1 MQSDMPFLDHLE
13 ELRKRLLKIVVAVG
27 ICVGIGFL
35 LVIKFDLI
43 ELLKVPIAPYLQGHK
58 LIFTH
63 PGDSFSIVMQVSFG
77 VGFAL
82 AAPVVLF
89 QLWAF
94 MAPALYKHE
103 KKVVIPLLVAAT
115 GLFIAGASM
124 AYFFVL
130 PFALKFLMQF
140 QTAALEPMITAR
152 DYFDFAT
159 SLALSMGAVF
169 ELPILLVGLTALGIV
184 TPKKLRE
191 FRRHAFVACAVG
203 AAIITPGD
211 LITTTAMLLVPLYT
225 LYEISIIAS
234 SFVFRWK
241 EKKRL
246 ASEADIGAETDT
258 EVLA

>member
-1 MQSDMPFLDHLE
+1 MSDMPFLDHLE
-13 ELRKRLLKIVVAVG
+13 ELRSRLLKVVVAVA

-35 LVIKFDLI
+35 LVIKFDFI
-43 ELLKVPIAPYLQGHK
+43 GLLERPILPYLMGRK

-82 AAPVVLF
+82 AAPVLLY

-94 MAPALYKHE
+94 LSPALYKHE
-103 KKVVIPLLVAAT
+103 KKVVVPLLFAAT
-115 GLFIAGASM
+115 CLFMMGASM
-124 AYFFVL
+124 AYFVVL
-130 PFALKFLMQF
+130 PFALKFLMEF

-169 ELPILLVGLTALGIV
+169 ELPILLVGLTALGVI
-184 TPKKLRE
+184 TPKQLRQ
-191 FRRHAFVACAVG
+191 FRRHAMVASFAG

-211 LITTTAMLLVPLYT
+211 LITTTVMLMLPLYG
-225 LYEISIIAS
+225 LYEVSIIAS
-234 SFVFRWK
+234 AVVFARK
-241 EKKRL
+241 ERRRL
-246 ASEADIGAETDT
+246 AAERDLESDVEA
-258 EVLA
+258 LA

>member
-1 MQSDMPFLDHLE
+1 MSDMPFLDHLE
-13 ELRKRLLKIVVAVG
+13 ELRTRLLKIVVAVG
-27 ICVGIGFL
+27 ICVAIGFL
-35 LVIKFDLI
+35 LVIKFDFI
-43 ELLKVPIAPYLQGHK
+43 ALLERPILPYLMGRK

-82 AAPVVLF
+82 AAPVLLY

-94 MAPALYKHE
+94 LSPALYKHE
-103 KKVVIPLLVAAT
+103 KKVVIPLLFAAT
-115 GLFIAGASM
+115 CLFLMGAAL

-130 PFALKFLMQF
+130 PFALKFLMEF

-169 ELPILLVGLTALGIV
+169 ELPILLVGLTALGIIN
-184 TPKKLRE
+184 PSQLRQY
-191 FRRHAFVACAVG
+191 RRHAMVAAFAA

-211 LITTTAMLLVPLYT
+211 LITTTVMLFAPLYA
-225 LYEISIIAS
+225 LYEVSIIAS
-234 SFVFRWK
+234 SVVFRRK
-241 EKKRL
+241 ERRRL
-246 ASEADIGAETDT
+246 RSELESGSEI
-258 EVLA
+258 EVPA

>member
-1 MQSDMPFLDHLE
+1 MSDMPFLDHLE
-13 ELRKRLLKIVVAVG
+13 ELRTRLLKVVIAVG
-27 ICVGIGFL
+27 VCVAIGFL

-43 ELLKVPIAPYLQGHK
+43 GLLERPILPYLMGRK

-82 AAPVVLF
+82 AAPVLLY

-94 MAPALYKHE
+94 LSPALYKHE
-103 KKVVIPLLVAAT
+103 KKVVIPLLFSATCLFMMGAA
-115 GLFIAGASM
+115 M

-130 PFALKFLMQF
+130 PFALKFLMEF

-169 ELPILLVGLTALGIV
+169 ELPILLVGLTALNII
-184 TPKKLRE
+184 TPAQLRQY
-191 FRRHAFVACAVG
+191 RRQALVASFVG
-203 AAIITPGD
+203 AAVITPGD
-211 LITTTAMLLVPLYT
+211 LITTTVMLMVPLYA
-225 LYEISIIAS
+225 LYEVSIIAS
-234 SFVFRWK
+234 TIVFARK
-241 EKKRL
+241 ERRRL
-246 ASEADIGAETDT
+246 ASEAESDIEA
-258 EVLA
+258 LA

>member
-1 MQSDMPFLDHLE
+1 MTDMPFLDHLE
-13 ELRKRLLKIVVAVG
+13 ELRSRLLKVVVAVG
-27 ICVGIGFL
+27 LCFAVGFL
-35 LVIKFDLI
+35 LVIKFDFI
-43 ELLKVPIAPYLQGHK
+43 GLLERPILPYLSGRK

-77 VGFAL
+77 LGFAL
-82 AAPVVLF
+82 AGPVVLY

-94 MAPALYKHE
+94 LSPALYKHE
-103 KKVVIPLLVAAT
+103 KKVVIPLLLGATCLFLTGAA
-115 GLFIAGASM
+115 L

-130 PFALKFLMQF
+130 PFALKFLMEF

-169 ELPILLVGLTALGIV
+169 ELPILLVGLTALGII
-184 TPKKLRE
+184 TPMQLRKY
-191 FRRHAFVACAVG
+191 RRHAAAASFAC

-211 LITTTAMLLVPLYT
+211 LITTTVMLMVPLYA
-225 LYEISIIAS
+225 LYEVSIIAS
-234 SFVFRWK
+234 AIVFRRRARR
-241 EKKRL
+241 ELER
-246 ASEADIGAETDT
+246 DRDNDV

>member
-1 MQSDMPFLDHLE
+1 MSDMPFLDHLE

-35 LVIKFDLI
+35 LVIKFDFI
-43 ELLKVPIAPYLQGHK
+43 GLLEKPIIPYLQGRK

-77 VGFAL
+77 LGFAL
-82 AAPVVLF
+82 AAPVLLY

-94 MAPALYKHE
+94 LSPALYKHE
-103 KKVVIPLLVAAT
+103 KRVVIPLLFAAT
-115 GLFIAGASM
+115 LLFMMGACL

-130 PFALKFLMQF
+130 PFALKFLMEF

-169 ELPILLVGLTALGIV
+169 ELPILLVGLTALGII
-184 TPKKLRE
+184 TPKQMRQ
-191 FRRHAFVACAVG
+191 FRRHAFIASLGA

-211 LITTTAMLLVPLYT
+211 LLTTTVMLMVPLYG
-225 LYEISIIAS
+225 LYEVSIIAS
-234 SFVFRWK
+234 AIVYARK
-241 EKKRL
+241 ERRRV
-246 ASEADIGAETDT
+246 ASESESDV
-258 EVLA
+258 EVPA

>member
-1 MQSDMPFLDHLE
+1 MSDMPFLDHLE
-13 ELRKRLLKIVVAVG
+13 ELRSRLLKIVVAVA
-27 ICVGIGFL
+27 ICVAIGFL
-35 LVIKFDLI
+35 LVIKFDFI
-43 ELLKVPIAPYLQGHK
+43 GLLERPILPYLMGRK

-82 AAPVVLF
+82 AAPVLLY

-94 MAPALYKHE
+94 LSPALYKHE
-103 KKVVIPLLVAAT
+103 KKVVVPLLFAAT
-115 GLFIAGASM
+115 CLFMMGASM

-130 PFALKFLMQF
+130 PFALKFLMEF

-169 ELPILLVGLTALGIV
+169 ELPILLVGLTALGII
-184 TPKKLRE
+184 TPRQLRQ
-191 FRRHAFVACAVG
+191 FRRHAMVASFAG

-211 LITTTAMLLVPLYT
+211 LITTTVMLMLPLYG
-225 LYEISIIAS
+225 LYEVSIIAS
-234 SFVFRWK
+234 AVVFARK
-241 EKKRL
+241 ERRRV
-246 ASEADIGAETDT
+246 ASERELDSDVEA
-258 EVLA
+258 LA

>member
-1 MQSDMPFLDHLE
+1 MSDMPFLDHLE

-35 LVIKFDLI
+35 LVIKFDFIAQL
-43 ELLKVPIAPYLQGHK
+43 EKPILPYLMGRK

-77 VGFAL
+77 VGFAI
-82 AAPVVLF
+82 AAPVLLY

-94 MAPALYKHE
+94 LSPALYKHE
-103 KKVVIPLLVAAT
+103 KRVVIPLLFAAT
-115 GLFIAGASM
+115 CLFMMGAAL

-130 PFALKFLMQF
+130 PFALKFLMEF

-169 ELPILLVGLTALGIV
+169 ELPILLVGLTALGVI
-184 TPKKLRE
+184 TPKQLQT
-191 FRRHAFVACAVG
+191 FRRHALVAAFAA

-211 LITTTAMLLVPLYT
+211 LLTTTLMLAVPLYG
-225 LYEISIIAS
+225 LYEVSIIAS
-234 SFVFRWK
+234 IIVYRRK
-241 EKKRL
+241 VKRRL
-246 ASEADIGAETDT
+246 AAEAESDV

>member
-1 MQSDMPFLDHLE
+1 MSDMPFLDHLE
-13 ELRKRLLKIVVAVG
+13 ELRSRLLKAVVAVA
-27 ICVGIGFL
+27 ICVAIGFV
-35 LVIKFDLI
+35 LVIKFDFI
-43 ELLKVPIAPYLQGHK
+43 GLLERPILPYLMGRK

-77 VGFAL
+77 LGFAL
-82 AAPVVLF
+82 AAPVLLY
-89 QLWAF
+89 QLWSF
-94 MAPALYKHE
+94 LSPALYKHE

-115 GLFIAGASM
+115 CLFMMGAAL

-130 PFALKFLMQF
+130 PFALKFLMEF

-169 ELPILLVGLTALGIV
+169 ELPILLVGLTALGII
-184 TPKKLRE
+184 TPKQLRE
-191 FRRHAFVACAVG
+191 YRRHAAVASMAG

-211 LITTTAMLLVPLYT
+211 LLTTTVMLMVPLYG
-225 LYEISIIAS
+225 LYEVSIIAS
-234 SFVFRWK
+234 SFVYARK
-241 EKKRL
+241 ERRRL
-246 ASEADIGAETDT
+246 ANEAESNADA

>member
-1 MQSDMPFLDHLE
+1 MSDMPFLDHLE
-13 ELRKRLLKIVVAVG
+13 ELRTRLLKMVVAVT
-27 ICVGIGFL
+27 ICVAIGFL
-35 LVIKFDLI
+35 LVIKFDFI
-43 ELLKVPIAPYLQGHK
+43 GLLEKPIVPYLQGRK

-77 VGFAL
+77 LGFAL
-82 AAPVVLF
+82 AAPVLLY

-94 MAPALYKHE
+94 LSPALYKHE
-103 KKVVIPLLVAAT
+103 KKVVIPLLFAAT
-115 GLFIAGASM
+115 VLFMMGASL

-130 PFALKFLMQF
+130 PFALKFLMEF

-169 ELPILLVGLTALGIV
+169 ELPILLVGLTALGIL
-184 TPKKLRE
+184 TPKMLRT
-191 FRRHAFVACAVG
+191 FRRHAAVASFAA

-211 LITTTAMLLVPLYT
+211 LITTTVMLMVPLYG
-225 LYEISIIAS
+225 LYEVSIVAS
-234 SFVFRWK
+234 SIVFNRK
-241 EKKRL
+241 ERKRM
-246 ASEADIGAETDT
+246 ASESGSDV